1 MPKTLAVLSCTLS
14 LLALCLAPVA
24 ANAQVILLPGTDPQS
39 SVVLLNFKGMN
50 MTVAGSNASQADEF
64 CKSAGY
70 SGGQRRFLVNGQLL
84 EWIMCVQKK

>member
-1 MPKTLAVLSCTLS
+1 MSKTLAGLGCTLS

-24 ANAQVILLPGTDPQS
+24 ANAQVTLLPATDPQS
-39 SVVLLNFKGMN
+39 SVVLLNFKGMT

-70 SGGQRRFLVNGQLL
+70 SGGQRRFLANGQVF